1 MANRDRAYYRR
12 QRAKHIRR
20 KKRICQKEYGWDYY
34 DHDGCYSKGKIH
46 CSCPMCSIKSKNR
59 KSRYYAKRNWK
70 HSDLLKI
77 NELENQ
83 EQEYEFGSEEID
95 FDDLD
100 LVDVYLEGILL
111 NSEYLNNLI
120 DNI

>member
-1 MANRDRAYYRR
+1 
-12 QRAKHIRR
+12 
-20 KKRICQKEYGWDYY
+20 
-34 DHDGCYSKGKIH
+34 
-46 CSCPMCSIKSKNR
+46 MCSIKSKSR

-83 EQEYEFGSEEID
+83 EQEYIA
-95 FDDLD
+95 
-100 LVDVYLEGILL
+100 EGQK
-111 NSEYLNNLI
+111 NLI

>member
-1 MANRDRAYYRR
+1 MYLSNRDRAYYRK

-34 DHDGCYSKGKIH
+34 NHDGCYSKGKIH
-46 CSCPMCSIKSKNR
+46 CSCPMCSIKSKSR

-83 EQEYEFGSEEID
+83 EQEYFA
-95 FDDLD
+95 
-100 LVDVYLEGILL
+100 EGQKD
-111 NSEYLNNLI
+111 LI